1 MDHVIWMREPR
12 LRNPIMICAFAGWN
26 DAGDAATLALQ
37 ALIES
42 WGAKPF
48 ATIDP
53 EEFTDFSQVRPQVR
67 LPDGVNRQIVWP
79 EHQVLSAPV
88 AGSHR
93 DVILLVGSEP
103 QLRWRTYCRQ
113 VISIAERLGVD
124 LLLTMGALLS
134 NVSHRS
140 KVPVMGTATDLTLLD
155 RYDLSRSSY
164 EGPTGIV
171 GVLQAACLQAGVS
184 SASLWATVPSYLSQV
199 SSPKAALALV
209 ERVGS
214 VLNVPLTP
222 MGLQIASM
230 TYHQQVE
237 DALANDS
244 DLREMVEALDDG
256 TFDDSSFEAVVY
268 DDPFDGDVIDPE
280 IDDVAA
286 PLSLEHADEMV
297 AELEDFLRRQ
307 EGDGAP

>member
-1 MDHVIWMREPR
+1 VRSDSLVGMDHVIWMREPR
-12 LRNPIMICAFAGWN
+12 LRNPVMICAFAGWN

-37 ALIES
+37 ALVET
-42 WGAKPF
+42 WDAKPF

-67 LPDGVNRQIVWP
+67 LPDGVTRQIVWP
-79 EHQVLSAPV
+79 EHHLLSATVP
-88 AGSHR
+88 GSHR

-140 KVPVMGTATDLTLLD
+140 KVPVMGTATDLSLLD
-155 RYDLSRSSY
+155 RYDLNRSSY

-171 GVLQAACLQAGVS
+171 GVLHAACLQSGLS

-209 ERVGS
+209 ERVGT
-214 VLNVPLTP
+214 VLDVPISP

-237 DALANDS
+237 EALSHDS
-244 DLREMVEALDDG
+244 DLRQMVEDLDDG
-256 TFDDSSFEAVVY
+256 SFDDSSDDDVDNVDVVA
-268 DDPFDGDVIDPE
+268 PMT
-280 IDDVAA
+280 IDD
-286 PLSLEHADEMV
+286 ADDLV
-297 AELEDFLRRQ
+297 AELEDFLRQ
-307 EGDGAP
+307 QDGD